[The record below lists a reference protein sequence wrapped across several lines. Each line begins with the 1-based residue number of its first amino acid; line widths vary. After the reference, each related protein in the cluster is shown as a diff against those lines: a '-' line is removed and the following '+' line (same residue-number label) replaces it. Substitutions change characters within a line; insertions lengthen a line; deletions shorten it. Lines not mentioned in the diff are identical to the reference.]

1 MVNCHKVAVSFSCVV
16 LFYRF
21 NFGAQ
26 AGQPIPVNEQSSVI
40 SKALRDGKCDAVL
53 MWWDIFMD
61 PDKKVLLSCAPKW
74 AHPAEEDLVSFVPC
88 CFQYLLL

>member
-1 MVNCHKVAVSFSCVV
+1 LYVDNISN

-26 AGQPIPVNEQSSVI
+26 AGKPIPVNEQTSVI

-74 AHPAEEDLVSFVPC
+74 AHPAKDDLVRYDSSF
-88 CFQYLLL
+88 FKY